1 MEPNPNDYITAQTH
15 GERIA
20 KMEARYD
27 ALKDDLAEYRV
38 EHKQEIKEL
47 RKLIEDLG
55 EPVNALVKKV
65 DRYESKLGAVFLV
78 ATSLIALFKMLG
90 ESGWA
95 WIKHFFTANGA

>member
-1 MEPNPNDYITAQTH
+1 MDQNLNDYIAGSHH

-20 KMEARYD
+20 KLEAKYD
-27 ALKDDLAEYRV
+27 ALKDDLAEYRI

-78 ATSLIALFKMLG
+78 ATSLIAFFKVLG